1 MYVYM
6 FLYMYMSANLVSFA
20 WFIGAAACHEK
31 YAGALTLRPQQRVS
45 AGQTAVPDLAV
56 VKIIGK
62 GNVRERMLHR

>member
-1 MYVYM
+1 MKIKR
-6 FLYMYMSANLVSFA
+6 NLASFA
-20 WFIGAAACHEK
+20 RFIRAAACHEK

-62 GNVRERMLHR
+62 GNVRERISHW